1 VEGIDS
7 VGIVSTITDIIS
19 KQLQINMKAISITS
33 NAGSFEGMITLEIMD
48 TQHLEELMQ
57 TIKDASPL
65 ITVRRVEDN

>member
-1 VEGIDS
+1 
-7 VGIVSTITDIIS
+7 
-19 KQLQINMKAISITS
+19 MKAISITS

-48 TQHLEELMQ
+48 TKHLDELMQ